1 MADNKSIDLLREVYE
16 KALAIREQREA
27 KAKEQQAIQDQHAQQ
42 QQAEQ
47 KPEMLIGCWDADNA
61 GNKIS
66 QAERTNDLD
75 KVRAVS
81 GKIQAG
87 QDAIKNWLVGHG
99 CQIIQSGGDEGA
111 FQFSSDLLEQLEAMR
126 AEYRKASGFTCT
138 VGVGRKVSEA
148 VDSRA
153 LGKLTGK
160 NRIVVYSD
168 EVGRELKLR
177 MKQQTEQE
185 KVVKQFGKSEGLEKS
200 KIDKDGQPK
209 YNEMGYKLVE
219 TTKNDMRPGHYV
231 LGIPE
236 GSHHNVFHKGP
247 LTHNVYYYDHEIHG
261 KSYSINLQ
269 DATVFPTAREAHAA
283 IAGVHAEHGVP
294 HEAHKIWR
302 LASREDERGGLKIAK
317 SEPIAAERLDEAF
330 EKGEDV
336 SEYFDFEKADQP
348 PKKRVGGNLPADG
361 QYQFHS
367 HHHVDDLALLGNGK
381 RESCDHCGKTIANVV
396 RIHDSGGNEFSVGE
410 DCADA
415 LCSGEAKTRLHDA
428 MSSEKR
434 KQRFI
439 NDIVNG
445 MEKTRQTR
453 PGGMAEMH
461 RHQAAEFRKQ
471 GTPARLADAERNERS
486 AAYHEKL
493 DAFEQKLQ
501 QHFGQGPDVDQHAKR
516 VLKQAVRMKVNQGV
530 ADHDPGDKYSSYE
543 QKIKHGA
550 FDHVDAAIQHVTA
563 KLKKSEPLTKAFD
576 PNRHAF
582 KARTSK
588 YRDYTIRSNRPDQNG
603 LFEVT
608 CHHKG
613 REIGNALFLHRGDH
627 VSALTEEETNRHGL
641 DRGTWVDEDHR
652 RKRIATAMYDHAERA
667 ANLLTEPA
675 AGDLTEDAKAFWSN
689 RMKVR
694 ESKRE
699 RLKKHL
705 LQLRDR
711 LKRK

>member
-1 MADNKSIDLLREVYE
+1 MADNKSIDLLRDVYE

-75 KVRAVS
+75 RVRAVS

-111 FQFSSDLLEQLEAMR
+111 FQFSSDLMEQLKEMR
-126 AEYRKASGFTCT
+126 AEYRKASGFSCT

-148 VDSRA
+148 VDARA
-153 LGKLTGK
+153 VGKLRGK
-160 NRIVVYSD
+160 NQLVVYSD

-185 KVVKQFGKSEGLEKS
+185 KVAEQFGKSENTKPSWDEVKS
-200 KIDKDGQPK
+200 FFATISPERIKNKDVPERFQPAVTLYQSNFDSNAPNPHGNAMKWVRKEYDAPAAPTKPGDCPRCGGRGIIDAFRHIHNGQC
-209 YNEMGYKLVE
+209 LQC
-219 TTKNDMRPGHYV
+219 
-231 LGIPE
+231 E
-236 GSHHNVFHKGP
+236 GTG
-247 LTHNVYYYDHEIHG
+247 
-261 KSYSINLQ
+261 SI
-269 DATVFPTAREAHAA
+269 
-283 IAGVHAEHGVP
+283 
-294 HEAHKIWR
+294 K
-302 LASREDERGGLKIAK
+302 K
-317 SEPIAAERLDEAF
+317 SEQITAEQLDEAF

-336 SEYFDFEKADQP
+336 SAYFDFDKAVKHAPAPLDKADQP
-348 PKKRVGGNLPADG
+348 PKKRMGGNLPADG

-396 RIHDSGGNEFSVGE
+396 RIHDSDGNEFSVGE

-434 KQRFI
+434 KQRLI

-453 PGGMAEMH
+453 PGSMAESF
-461 RHQAAEFRKQ
+461 RRQAAEFRKQ

-493 DAFEQKLQ
+493 DAFEQKLH
-501 QHFGQGPDVDQHAKR
+501 QHFGEGPDVDQHAKK
-516 VLKQAVRMKVNQGV
+516 VLKQAVRMKLNQGV

-652 RKRIATAMYDHAERA
+652 RKGIATAMYDHAERA
-667 ANLLTEPA
+667 TNLLTEPA
-675 AGDLTEDAKAFWSN
+675 AGGLTEEAKAFWSN
-689 RMKVR
+689 RMKAR
-694 ESKRE
+694 ESKRK

-705 LQLRDR
+705 LQLRNR